1 MLYFRQALPLAFFTP
16 ITYNVIIIKER
27 KINNMDKNTNDLTL
41 CQKIAGYCRI
51 SVDEELDRDNT
62 SIENQKKIIEEFV
75 KAKFPKCKLSIYE
88 DRDRSGYTFE
98 QREGYQ
104 KLRKKLMNGD
114 ISVLIVK
121 DFSRFSRRNS
131 KGLVE
136 LEDLRDAGVRIISIG
151 DAIDYPTYDDW
162 TAIQFRFLINEMP
175 VTDTSKKVRNV
186 ISRRQADG
194 EWICSVPY
202 GYIISNMKKQEIS
215 VVPDEAEVI
224 RKVFELYNDGWG
236 YKKIANYLTDKKIP
250 TPRMKEIQRAEERG
264 DECKLKAKPEWS
276 IVTIQGILS
285 NDFYI
290 GTLRQHKYTRKK
302 IHGVDTKVDES
313 EHFVFENHH
322 EAIVDYKTWAYTQ
335 EQLKKRTTT
344 HYRGVK
350 KYDNVYS
357 GFMFCGDCGSPMF
370 SMSRSD
376 IAPAYTCGT
385 YHKRGLKGCTSHHIR
400 VDFLDKILKEYV
412 KLVRDNSKDMIK
424 ELETAIKKESTE
436 VKENE
441 NTFALLE
448 NQLQDAKDE
457 LKAVKKRKIKEIAKA
472 DEDTVEIIEETY
484 AEIEDDL
491 INRIKG
497 LQNQINLSVD
507 KRNDIIRVNRLAKTA
522 IDIFDNIL
530 IKKNLDKKDL
540 ELLIDK
546 IIVFED
552 RIHVKLKADIDNLLK
567 VGVVTTFYYQ
577 QIEGREELLEV
588 AEESTYTTEGSAV
601 NFNHDSKVISK
612 KMESPD
618 TRNNSTKSGINDLLT
633 TIVPLKTRNQPE
645 RLFTVNVISS
655 GDPLEIF
662 TDKDGEIILKK
673 YSPIGELGAFAQ
685 QYVEAAAQIIGHAI
699 CVSDRDQIIAVAGA
713 PKKDFI
719 GKVLHKEL
727 EEAINDR
734 EAILAR
740 KGEKK
745 YIRILSN
752 SDEEY
757 YGEIVQT
764 ILCEGDA
771 IGAVIILSRTESEAL
786 GEAEQKAAVIAANFL
801 GKQMEG

>member
-1 MLYFRQALPLAFFTP
+1 ME
-16 ITYNVIIIKER
+16 KH
-27 KINNMDKNTNDLTL
+27 TNDLTL
-41 CQKIAGYCRI
+41 TQEIAGYCRI

-104 KLRKKLMNGD
+104 MLRKKLMNGD

-224 RKVFELYNDGWG
+224 CKVFELYNDGWG

-322 EAIVDYKTWAYTQ
+322 KAIIDYKTWVYTQ

-357 GFMFCGDCGSPMF
+357 GFLFCGDCGSPMF

-385 YHKRGLKGCTSHHIR
+385 YHKRGLKGCSSHHIR
-400 VDFLDKILKEYV
+400 VDFLDSILKEYV
-412 KLVRDNSKDMIK
+412 KKVRDNSQDMIK
-424 ELETAIKKESTE
+424 ELETSIKKESTE
-436 VKENE
+436 VKESE
-441 NTFALLE
+441 NTFSLLE
-448 NQLQDAKDE
+448 NQLSDAKDE

-472 DEDTVEIIEETY
+472 DEDTASIIEETY
-484 AEIEDDL
+484 VEIEDEL
-491 INRIKG
+491 IHRIKG

-507 KRNDIIRVNRLAKTA
+507 KRNDIIRINRLAKTA
-522 IDIFDNIL
+522 IDIFNDIL
-530 IKKNLDKKDL
+530 NKKNLDKKDL
-540 ELLIDK
+540 ELIIDK

-577 QIEGREELLEV
+577 QVEGREQLLSV
-588 AEESTYTTEGSAV
+588 AEETNYGTSV
-601 NFNHDSKVISK
+601 NFNHDSKVISNK
-612 KMESPD
+612 KESLD
-618 TRNNSTKSGINDLLT
+618 THNNLTKSGISELLT
-633 TIVPLKTRNQPE
+633 TTVPLKTRNKPE

-662 TDKDGEIILKK
+662 TDREGEIILKK
-673 YSPIGELGAFAQ
+673 YSPIGEMNTFAR
-685 QYVEAAAQIIGHAI
+685 QYAESLCQVSGHVAVI
-699 CVSDRDQIIAVAGA
+699 TDRDQIIAVSGGF
-713 PKKDFI
+713 KTILGKD
-719 GKVLHKEL
+719 LSREL
-727 EEAINDR
+727 EDKLEHR
-734 EAILAR
+734 ETLVASR
-740 KGEKK
+740 NEKGFIPLIQE
-745 YIRILSN
+745 
-752 SDEEY
+752 DMEEFCS
-757 YGEIVQT
+757 EVISP
-764 ILCEGDA
+764 IICEGDV
-771 IGAVIILSRTESEAL
+771 IGAVILITANERVRM
-786 GEAEQKAAVIAANFL
+786 GEVERKLVQSASGFL
-801 GKQMEG
+801 GKQMDQ

>member
-1 MLYFRQALPLAFFTP
+1 
-16 ITYNVIIIKER
+16 
-27 KINNMDKNTNDLTL
+27 
-41 CQKIAGYCRI
+41 
-51 SVDEELDRDNT
+51 
-62 SIENQKKIIEEFV
+62 
-75 KAKFPKCKLSIYE
+75 
-88 DRDRSGYTFE
+88 
-98 QREGYQ
+98 
-104 KLRKKLMNGD
+104 MNSH

-385 YHKRGLKGCTSHHIR
+385 YHKRGLKGCSSHHIR
-400 VDFLDKILKEYV
+400 VDFLDSILKEYV
-412 KLVRDNSKDMIK
+412 KKVRDNSQDMIK
-424 ELETAIKKESTE
+424 ELETSIKKESTE
-436 VKENE
+436 VKESE
-441 NTFALLE
+441 NTFSLLE
-448 NQLQDAKDE
+448 SQLSDAKDE

-472 DEDTVEIIEETY
+472 DEDTASIIEETY
-484 AEIEDDL
+484 AEIEDEL

-497 LQNQINLSVD
+497 LQNQMNLSVD
-507 KRNDIIRVNRLAKTA
+507 KRNDIIRINRLAKTA
-522 IDIFDNIL
+522 IDIFNDIL
-530 IKKNLDKKDL
+530 NKKNLDKKDL
-540 ELLIDK
+540 ELIIDK

-567 VGVVTTFYYQ
+567 IGVVTTFYYQ
-577 QIEGREELLEV
+577 QVEGREQLLSV
-588 AEESTYTTEGSAV
+588 AEETKGNVASAITDIGTDNFAHMEMNELEMIASDKKAGKETIV
-601 NFNHDSKVISK
+601 NFNQDSKVIVK
-612 KMESPD
+612 HKESPD
-618 TRNNSTKSGINDLLT
+618 TRNNLTKLCVDDLLT
-633 TIVPLKTRNQPE
+633 TTVPLKTRNKPE

-655 GDPLEIF
+655 GDPMEIY
-662 TDKDGEIILKK
+662 TDMDGQIVLKK
-673 YSPIGELGAFAQ
+673 YSPMADVSEFA
-685 QYVEAAAQIIGHAI
+685 VEYAESIAQNTGMTIAI
-699 CVSDRDQIIAVAGA
+699 TDRD
-713 PKKDFI
+713 
-719 GKVLHKEL
+719 
-727 EEAINDR
+727 
-734 EAILAR
+734 
-740 KGEKK
+740 
-745 YIRILSN
+745 
-752 SDEEY
+752 
-757 YGEIVQT
+757 
-764 ILCEGDA
+764 C
-771 IGAVIILSRTESEAL
+771 
-786 GEAEQKAAVIAANFL
+786 VIAAAGTQKKNVQGKHITKELNDIMDKRQSVVACASENDYVKAVTDYDCESEVISPIICAGDVLGMVIMFGNDKKQKLGESEKRIVKVAADFL
-801 GKQMEG
+801 GRHMDN

>member
-1 MLYFRQALPLAFFTP
+1 MEKHAIDLALTQ
-16 ITYNVIIIKER
+16 E
-27 KINNMDKNTNDLTL
+27 
-41 CQKIAGYCRI
+41 IAGYCSI

-62 SIENQKKIIEEFV
+62 SIENQKKIIDEFV

-104 KLRKKLMNGD
+104 QLRKKLMNGD

-175 VTDTSKKVRNV
+175 VTDTSKKVRSV

-194 EWICSVPY
+194 AWICSVPY

-215 VVPDEAEVI
+215 VVMDEAEVV
-224 RKVFELYNDGWG
+224 RKVFELYNGGWG

-302 IHGVDTKVDES
+302 IHGADTKVDET

-322 EAIVDYKTWAYTQ
+322 EAIIDYKTWAYTQ

-344 HYRGVK
+344 HYRGIK

-357 GFMFCGDCGSPMF
+357 GFLFCGDCGSPMF

-385 YHKRGLKGCTSHHIR
+385 YHKRGLKGCSSHHIR
-400 VDFLDKILKEYV
+400 VDFLDSILKEYV
-412 KLVRDNSKDMIK
+412 KKVRDNSQDMIK
-424 ELETAIKKESTE
+424 ELETSIKKESTE
-436 VKENE
+436 VKESE
-441 NTFALLE
+441 NTFSLLE
-448 NQLQDAKDE
+448 NQLSDAKDE
-457 LKAVKKRKIKEIAKA
+457 LKAVKKRKIKEIAKV

-484 AEIEDDL
+484 AEIEEEL
-491 INRIKG
+491 IHRIKG
-497 LQNQINLSVD
+497 LQNQMNLSVD
-507 KRNDIIRVNRLAKTA
+507 KRNDIIRINRLVKTA
-522 IDIFDNIL
+522 IDIFNDIL
-530 IKKNLDKKDL
+530 NKKNLDKKDL
-540 ELLIDK
+540 ELIIDK

-552 RIHVKLKADIDNLLK
+552 KIHVKLKADIDNLLK

-577 QIEGREELLEV
+577 QVEGREQLLSV
-588 AEESTYTTEGSAV
+588 AEETNGNRTGAIADIGTDNSAHMEMIASEVKAGKEPIV
-601 NFNHDSKVISK
+601 NFNQDSKVISNK
-612 KMESPD
+612 KESPD
-618 TRNNSTKSGINDLLT
+618 THNNLTKSGINELLT
-633 TIVPLKTRNQPE
+633 TNVPLKTRNKPE

-655 GDPLEIF
+655 GDSLEIY
-662 TDKDGEIILKK
+662 TENAGEIILKK
-673 YSPIGELGAFAQ
+673 YSPIQELKALAQ
-685 QYVEAAAQIIGHAI
+685 PYAESLSLTSG
-699 CVSDRDQIIAVAGA
+699 CVVAVADRDCIVATSQGG
-713 PKKDFI
+713 KKDFE
-719 GKVLHKEL
+719 HKML
-727 EEAINDR
+727 SR
-734 EAILAR
+734 EMEKTILGR
-740 KGEKK
+740 KKIMAQGDSKDYVQVANEDKK
-745 YIRILSN
+745 YSY
-752 SDEEY
+752 EVMCPV
-757 YGEIVQT
+757 IV
-764 ILCEGDA
+764 EGDVA
-771 IGAVIILSRTESEAL
+771 GGVILLSKTTEKENSRVQEKL
-786 GEAEQKAAVIAANFL
+786 AAFAADFL
-801 GKQMEG
+801 GRQME

>member
-1 MLYFRQALPLAFFTP
+1 MEKY
-16 ITYNVIIIKER
+16 
-27 KINNMDKNTNDLTL
+27 TNDLMLT
-41 CQKIAGYCRI
+41 QEIAGYCRI

-75 KAKFPKCKLSIYE
+75 KAKFPQCKLSIYE

-104 KLRKKLMNGD
+104 QLRKKLMNGD
-114 ISVLIVK
+114 INVLIVK

-175 VTDTSKKVRNV
+175 VTDTSKKVRSV

-215 VVPDEAEVI
+215 VVMDEAEVV

-276 IVTIQGILS
+276 IVTIQGILT

-302 IHGVDTKVDES
+302 IHGADTKVDES

-322 EAIVDYKTWAYTQ
+322 AAIIDYKTWAYTQ

-357 GFMFCGDCGSPMF
+357 GFLFCGDCGSPMF

-385 YHKRGLKGCTSHHIR
+385 YHKRGLKGCSSHHIR
-400 VDFLDKILKEYV
+400 VDFLDSILKEYV
-412 KLVRDNSKDMIK
+412 KKVRDNSQDMIK
-424 ELETAIKKESTE
+424 ELETSIKKESTE
-436 VKENE
+436 VKESE
-441 NTFALLE
+441 NTFSLLE
-448 NQLQDAKDE
+448 NQLSDAKDE

-484 AEIEDDL
+484 AEIEDEL

-497 LQNQINLSVD
+497 LQNQMNLSVD
-507 KRNDIIRVNRLAKTA
+507 KRNDIIQINRLAKTA
-522 IDIFDNIL
+522 IDIFNDIL
-530 IKKNLDKKDL
+530 NKKKLDKKDL
-540 ELLIDK
+540 ELIIDK

-577 QIEGREELLEV
+577 QVEGREQLLSV
-588 AEESTYTTEGSAV
+588 AEETNYGTS
-601 NFNHDSKVISK
+601 FNHDSKVISNK
-612 KMESPD
+612 KESPD
-618 TRNNSTKSGINDLLT
+618 THNNSTKSGINDLLT
-633 TIVPLKTRNQPE
+633 TTVPLKTRNKPE

-655 GDPLEIF
+655 GDPLEIY
-662 TDKDGEIILKK
+662 TDREGQIILKK
-673 YSPIGELGAFAQ
+673 YSPVGELGEFAR
-685 QYVEAAAQIIGHAI
+685 QYAESLAQTTGNVI
-699 CVSDRDQIIAVAGA
+699 CITDRDQIIAVSGGSR
-713 PKKDFI
+713 KDMLMKPI
-719 GKVLHKEL
+719 STQL
-727 EEAINDR
+727 ENLIEERENITATREERRFVPITQGEEEFQAQAISP
-734 EAILAR
+734 I
-740 KGEKK
+740 
-745 YIRILSN
+745 I
-752 SDEEY
+752 
-757 YGEIVQT
+757 
-764 ILCEGDA
+764 CEGDA
-771 IGAVIILSRTESEAL
+771 IGSVIITTKEPKKHF
-786 GEAEQKAAVIAANFL
+786 GETEQKLTLSAAGFL
-801 GKQMEG
+801 GKQMEN

>member
-1 MLYFRQALPLAFFTP
+1 
-16 ITYNVIIIKER
+16 
-27 KINNMDKNTNDLTL
+27 MDKNTNDLTL
-41 CQKIAGYCRI
+41 CQEIAGYCRI

-507 KRNDIIRVNRLAKTA
+507 KRNDIIRVKRLAKTA
-522 IDIFDNIL
+522 IDIFDDIL

-577 QIEGREELLEV
+577 QIEGREELLKV

-601 NFNHDSKVISK
+601 NFNHDSKVISNK
-612 KMESPD
+612 KESPD
-618 TRNNSTKSGINDLLT
+618 TRNNLTKSCVGDLLT
-633 TIVPLKTRNQPE
+633 TIVPLKTRNKPE

-655 GDPLEIF
+655 GDSLEIY
-662 TDKDGEIILKK
+662 TDREGEIILKK
-673 YSPIGELGAFAQ
+673 YSLIGNMGVFAQ
-685 QYVEAAAQIIGHAI
+685 QYVDSLAQTTGYQVVIT
-699 CVSDRDQIIAVAGA
+699 
-713 PKKDFI
+713 
-719 GKVLHKEL
+719 
-727 EEAINDR
+727 DR
-734 EAILAR
+734 EQVIATSVGVRKEMMNKAIDGDMEHTIDRRETMVASGGS
-740 KGEKK
+740 K
-745 YIRILSN
+745 
-752 SDEEY
+752 EY
-757 YGEIVQT
+757 RSVCRETEPFAWEVICPIVSA
-764 ILCEGDA
+764 GDA
-771 IGAVIILSRTESEAL
+771 VGAVVILTRNRKEAFGESERKLAHV
-786 GEAEQKAAVIAANFL
+786 AAVFL
-801 GKQMEG
+801 GRQLEQ

>member
-1 MLYFRQALPLAFFTP
+1 
-16 ITYNVIIIKER
+16 
-27 KINNMDKNTNDLTL
+27 MDKNTNDLTL
-41 CQKIAGYCRI
+41 CQEIAGYCRI

-224 RKVFELYNDGWG
+224 CKVFELYNDGWG

-322 EAIVDYKTWAYTQ
+322 EAIIDYKTWAYTQ
-335 EQLKKRTTT
+335 EQLKKRTTS

-385 YHKRGLKGCTSHHIR
+385 YHKRGLKGCSSHHIR
-400 VDFLDKILKEYV
+400 VDFLDSILKEYV
-412 KLVRDNSKDMIK
+412 KKVRDNSQDMIK
-424 ELETAIKKESTE
+424 ELGTSIKKESTE
-436 VKENE
+436 VKESE
-441 NTFALLE
+441 NTFSLLK
-448 NQLQDAKDE
+448 NQLSDAKDE
-457 LKAVKKRKIKEIAKA
+457 LKAVKKRKIKEIVKA

-484 AEIEDDL
+484 AEIEEEL

-497 LQNQINLSVD
+497 LQNQMNLSVD
-507 KRNDIIRVNRLAKTA
+507 KRNDIIRINRLAKTA
-522 IDIFDNIL
+522 IDIFDDIL
-530 IKKNLDKKDL
+530 NKKNLDKKDL
-540 ELLIDK
+540 ELIIDK

-567 VGVVTTFYYQ
+567 IGVVTTFYYQ
-577 QIEGREELLEV
+577 QVEGREQLISV
-588 AEESTYTTEGSAV
+588 AEEMNGNVAGTITDIGTDNSAHMEMIASEVKAGKETIV
-601 NFNHDSKVISK
+601 NFNHDSKVIVN
-612 KMESPD
+612 KMESLD
-618 TRNNSTKSGINDLLT
+618 THNNLTKSGISELLT
-633 TIVPLKTRNQPE
+633 TIVPLKTRNKPE

-673 YSPIGELGAFAQ
+673 YSPIGELAIFAQ
-685 QYVEAAAQIIGHAI
+685 EYVDAAAQILGCPV
-699 CVSDRDQIIAVAGA
+699 CVTDRDQIIAVSGM
-713 PKKDFI
+713 PKKELL
-719 GKVLHKEL
+719 GKSLHKEL

-734 EAILAR
+734 EAIMAK

-745 YIRILSN
+745 YIQITGDGNDLY
-752 SDEEY
+752 E
-757 YGEIVQT
+757 GQIVQT
-764 ILCEGDA
+764 IISEGDA
-771 IGAVIILSRTESEAL
+771 IGAVVVLNKDGRNPLTET
-786 GEAEQKAAVIAANFL
+786 EQKAAIIAANFL

>member
-1 MLYFRQALPLAFFTP
+1 
-16 ITYNVIIIKER
+16 
-27 KINNMDKNTNDLTL
+27 MDKDINDLTL
-41 CQKIAGYCRI
+41 CQEIAGYCRI

-224 RKVFELYNDGWG
+224 CKVFELYNDGWG

-322 EAIVDYKTWAYTQ
+322 EAIIDYKTWAYTQ

-497 LQNQINLSVD
+497 LQNQINISVD

-522 IDIFDNIL
+522 IDIFDTIL

-577 QIEGREELLEV
+577 QIEGREELLKV
-588 AEESTYTTEGSAV
+588 AEESAYTTEGSQGSQGEPV

-612 KMESPD
+612 KTESPD
-618 TRNNSTKSGINDLLT
+618 THNNSTRSGINDILST
-633 TIVPLKTRNQPE
+633 TVRLKTRNQPE

-662 TDKDGEIILKK
+662 TDREGEIILKK
-673 YSPIGELGAFAQ
+673 YSPIGELSQFAG
-685 QYVEAAAQIIGHAI
+685 QYAESLAQTTGQLVCITDRDHVVAAAGT
-699 CVSDRDQIIAVAGA
+699 G
-713 PKKDFI
+713 KKDFD
-719 GKVLHKEL
+719 GKPISKQL
-727 EEAINDR
+727 EEVIEDRKNIVAQKGDDRFVKVTLDDDGEHFSQAI
-734 EAILAR
+734 
-740 KGEKK
+740 
-745 YIRILSN
+745 S
-752 SDEEY
+752 
-757 YGEIVQT
+757 T
-764 ILCEGDA
+764 IICEGDA
-771 IGAVIILSRTESEAL
+771 IGSVVLYSKDEKNRIGDAESKLAVT
-786 GEAEQKAAVIAANFL
+786 AAGFL
-801 GKQMEG
+801 GKQMEQ

>member
-1 MLYFRQALPLAFFTP
+1 MEKY
-16 ITYNVIIIKER
+16 
-27 KINNMDKNTNDLTL
+27 TNDLMLT
-41 CQKIAGYCRI
+41 QEIAGYCRI

-75 KAKFPKCKLSIYE
+75 KAKFPQCKLSIYE

-104 KLRKKLMNGD
+104 QLRKKLMNGD
-114 ISVLIVK
+114 INVLIVK

-224 RKVFELYNDGWG
+224 RKIFELYNDGWG

-322 EAIVDYKTWAYTQ
+322 EAIIDYKTWAYTQ

-357 GFMFCGDCGSPMF
+357 GFLFCGDCGSPMF

-385 YHKRGLKGCTSHHIR
+385 YHKRGLKGCSSHHIR
-400 VDFLDKILKEYV
+400 VDFLDSILKEYV
-412 KLVRDNSKDMIK
+412 KKVRDNAQDMIK
-424 ELETAIKKESTE
+424 ELETSIKKESTE
-436 VKENE
+436 VKESE
-441 NTFALLE
+441 NTFSLLE
-448 NQLQDAKDE
+448 NQLSDAKDE

-484 AEIEDDL
+484 AEIEDEL

-497 LQNQINLSVD
+497 LQNQMNLSVD
-507 KRNDIIRVNRLAKTA
+507 KRNDIIRINRLAKTA
-522 IDIFDNIL
+522 IDIFNDIL
-530 IKKNLDKKDL
+530 NKKKLDKKDL
-540 ELLIDK
+540 ELIIDK

-577 QIEGREELLEV
+577 QVEGREQLLSV
-588 AEESTYTTEGSAV
+588 AEESNYGTSV
-601 NFNHDSKVISK
+601 NFNQDSKVIVK
-612 KMESPD
+612 HMESTD
-618 TRNNSTKSGINDLLT
+618 TQNNSTKSGINDALST
-633 TIVPLKTRNQPE
+633 TVRLKTHNQPE
-645 RLFTVNVISS
+645 RLFTVNVINS
-655 GDPLEIF
+655 GDPLEIY
-662 TDKDGEIILKK
+662 TDREGQIILKK
-673 YSPIGELGAFAQ
+673 YSPVGELGEFAR
-685 QYVEAAAQIIGHAI
+685 QYAESLAQTTGNVI
-699 CVSDRDQIIAVAGA
+699 CITDRDQIIAVSGGSR
-713 PKKDFI
+713 KDMLMKPI
-719 GKVLHKEL
+719 STQL
-727 EEAINDR
+727 ENLIEERENITATREERRFVPITQGEEEFQAQAISP
-734 EAILAR
+734 I
-740 KGEKK
+740 
-745 YIRILSN
+745 I
-752 SDEEY
+752 
-757 YGEIVQT
+757 
-764 ILCEGDA
+764 CEGDA
-771 IGAVIILSRTESEAL
+771 IGSVIITTKEPKKHF
-786 GEAEQKAAVIAANFL
+786 GETEQKLTLSAAGFL
-801 GKQMEG
+801 GKQMEN

>member
-1 MLYFRQALPLAFFTP
+1 
-16 ITYNVIIIKER
+16 
-27 KINNMDKNTNDLTL
+27 MDKNTNDLTL
-41 CQKIAGYCRI
+41 CQEIAGYCRI

-104 KLRKKLMNGD
+104 KLRKKLMNSH

-385 YHKRGLKGCTSHHIR
+385 YHKRGLKGCSSHHIR
-400 VDFLDKILKEYV
+400 VDFLDSILKEYV
-412 KLVRDNSKDMIK
+412 KKVRDNSQDMIK
-424 ELETAIKKESTE
+424 ELETSIKKESTE
-436 VKENE
+436 VKESE
-441 NTFALLE
+441 NTFSLLE
-448 NQLQDAKDE
+448 SQLSDAKDE

-472 DEDTVEIIEETY
+472 DEDTASIIEETY
-484 AEIEDDL
+484 AEIEDEL

-497 LQNQINLSVD
+497 LQNQMNLSVD
-507 KRNDIIRVNRLAKTA
+507 KRNDIIRINRLAKTA
-522 IDIFDNIL
+522 IDIFNDIL
-530 IKKNLDKKDL
+530 NKKNLDKKDL
-540 ELLIDK
+540 ELIIDK

-567 VGVVTTFYYQ
+567 IGVVTTFYYQ
-577 QIEGREELLEV
+577 QVEGREQLLSV
-588 AEESTYTTEGSAV
+588 AEETKGNVASAITDIGTDNFAHMEMNELEMIASDKKAGKETIV
-601 NFNHDSKVISK
+601 NFNQVSKVIVK
-612 KMESPD
+612 HKESPD
-618 TRNNSTKSGINDLLT
+618 TRNNLTKLCVDDLLT
-633 TIVPLKTRNQPE
+633 TTVPLKTRNKPE

-655 GDPLEIF
+655 GDPMEIY
-662 TDKDGEIILKK
+662 TDMDGQIVLKK
-673 YSPIGELGAFAQ
+673 YSPMADVSEFA
-685 QYVEAAAQIIGHAI
+685 VEYAESIAQNTGMTIAI
-699 CVSDRDQIIAVAGA
+699 TDRD
-713 PKKDFI
+713 
-719 GKVLHKEL
+719 
-727 EEAINDR
+727 
-734 EAILAR
+734 
-740 KGEKK
+740 
-745 YIRILSN
+745 
-752 SDEEY
+752 
-757 YGEIVQT
+757 
-764 ILCEGDA
+764 C
-771 IGAVIILSRTESEAL
+771 
-786 GEAEQKAAVIAANFL
+786 VIAAAGTQKKNVQGKHITKELNDIMDKRQSVVACASENDYVKAVTDYDCESEVISPIICAGDVLGMVIMFGNDKKQKLGESEKRIVKVAADFL
-801 GKQMEG
+801 GRHMDN

>member
-1 MLYFRQALPLAFFTP
+1 
-16 ITYNVIIIKER
+16 
-27 KINNMDKNTNDLTL
+27 MDKNTNDLTL
-41 CQKIAGYCRI
+41 CQEIAGYCRI

-104 KLRKKLMNGD
+104 KLRKKLMNSH

-335 EQLKKRTTT
+335 EQLKKITTT

-385 YHKRGLKGCTSHHIR
+385 YHKRGLKGCSSHHIR
-400 VDFLDKILKEYV
+400 VDFLDSILKEYV
-412 KLVRDNSKDMIK
+412 KKVRDNSQDMIK
-424 ELETAIKKESTE
+424 ELETSIKKESTE
-436 VKENE
+436 VKESE
-441 NTFALLE
+441 NTFSLLE
-448 NQLQDAKDE
+448 SQLSDAKDE

-472 DEDTVEIIEETY
+472 DEDTASIIEETY
-484 AEIEDDL
+484 AEIEDEL

-497 LQNQINLSVD
+497 LQNQMNLSVD
-507 KRNDIIRVNRLAKTA
+507 KRNDIIRINRLAKTA
-522 IDIFDNIL
+522 IDIFNDIL
-530 IKKNLDKKDL
+530 NKKNLDKKDL
-540 ELLIDK
+540 ELIIDK

-567 VGVVTTFYYQ
+567 IGVVTTFYYQ
-577 QIEGREELLEV
+577 QVEGREQLLSV
-588 AEESTYTTEGSAV
+588 AEETKGNVASAITDIGTDNFAHMEMNELEMIASDKKAGKETIV
-601 NFNHDSKVISK
+601 NFNQDSKVIVK
-612 KMESPD
+612 HKESPD
-618 TRNNSTKSGINDLLT
+618 TRNNLTKLCVDDLLT
-633 TIVPLKTRNQPE
+633 TTVPLKTRNKPE

-655 GDPLEIF
+655 GDPMEIY
-662 TDKDGEIILKK
+662 TDMDGQIVLKK
-673 YSPIGELGAFAQ
+673 YSPMADVSEFA
-685 QYVEAAAQIIGHAI
+685 VEYAESIAQNTGMTIAI
-699 CVSDRDQIIAVAGA
+699 TDRD
-713 PKKDFI
+713 
-719 GKVLHKEL
+719 
-727 EEAINDR
+727 
-734 EAILAR
+734 
-740 KGEKK
+740 
-745 YIRILSN
+745 
-752 SDEEY
+752 
-757 YGEIVQT
+757 
-764 ILCEGDA
+764 C
-771 IGAVIILSRTESEAL
+771 
-786 GEAEQKAAVIAANFL
+786 VIAAAGTQKKNVQGKHITKELNDIMDKRQSVVACASENDYVKAVTDYDCESEVISPIICAGDVLGMVIMFGNDKKQKLGESEKRIVKVAADFL
-801 GKQMEG
+801 GRHMDN

>member
-1 MLYFRQALPLAFFTP
+1 ME
-16 ITYNVIIIKER
+16 KH
-27 KINNMDKNTNDLTL
+27 TNDLTL
-41 CQKIAGYCRI
+41 TQEIAGYCRI

-62 SIENQKKIIEEFV
+62 SIENQKKIIDEFV

-175 VTDTSKKVRNV
+175 VTDTSKKVRSV

-224 RKVFELYNDGWG
+224 REVFELYNDGWG

-322 EAIVDYKTWAYTQ
+322 EAIIDYKTWAYTQ

-357 GFMFCGDCGSPMF
+357 GFLFCGDCGSPMF

-385 YHKRGLKGCTSHHIR
+385 YHKRGLKGCSSHHIR
-400 VDFLDKILKEYV
+400 VDFLDSILKEYV
-412 KLVRDNSKDMIK
+412 KKVRDNSQDMIK
-424 ELETAIKKESTE
+424 ELETSIKKESTE
-436 VKENE
+436 VKESE
-441 NTFALLE
+441 NTFSLLE
-448 NQLQDAKDE
+448 SQLSDAKDE

-472 DEDTVEIIEETY
+472 DEDTATIIEETY
-484 AEIEDDL
+484 AEIEEEL

-497 LQNQINLSVD
+497 FQNQMNLSVD
-507 KRNDIIRVNRLAKTA
+507 KRNDIIRINRLAKTA
-522 IDIFDNIL
+522 IDIFNDIL
-530 IKKNLDKKDL
+530 NKKNLDKKDL
-540 ELLIDK
+540 EMIIDK

-577 QIEGREELLEV
+577 QVEGREQLISV
-588 AEESTYTTEGSAV
+588 AEEMNGNVAGTITDIGTDNSAHMEMIASEVKAGKETIV
-601 NFNHDSKVISK
+601 NFNHDSKVIVN
-612 KMESPD
+612 KMESLD
-618 TRNNSTKSGINDLLT
+618 THNNLTKSGISELLT
-633 TIVPLKTRNQPE
+633 TIVPLKTRNKPE

-673 YSPIGELGAFAQ
+673 YSPIGELAIFAQ
-685 QYVEAAAQIIGHAI
+685 EYVDAAAQILGCPV
-699 CVSDRDQIIAVAGA
+699 CVTDRDQIIAVSGM
-713 PKKDFI
+713 PKKELL
-719 GKVLHKEL
+719 GKSLHKEL

-734 EAILAR
+734 EAIMAK

-745 YIRILSN
+745 YIQITGDGNDLY
-752 SDEEY
+752 E
-757 YGEIVQT
+757 GQIVQT
-764 ILCEGDA
+764 IISEGDA
-771 IGAVIILSRTESEAL
+771 IGAVVVLNKDGRNPLTET
-786 GEAEQKAAVIAANFL
+786 EQKAAIIAANFL

>member
-1 MLYFRQALPLAFFTP
+1 ME
-16 ITYNVIIIKER
+16 KH
-27 KINNMDKNTNDLTL
+27 TNDLTL
-41 CQKIAGYCRI
+41 TQEIAGYCRI

-62 SIENQKKIIEEFV
+62 SIENQKKIIDEFV

-175 VTDTSKKVRNV
+175 VTDTSKKVRSV

-224 RKVFELYNDGWG
+224 REVFELYNDGWG

-322 EAIVDYKTWAYTQ
+322 EAIIDYKTWAYTQ
-335 EQLKKRTTT
+335 EQLKKRTTS

-385 YHKRGLKGCTSHHIR
+385 YHKRGLKGCSSHHIR
-400 VDFLDKILKEYV
+400 VDFLDSILKEYV
-412 KLVRDNSKDMIK
+412 KKVRDNSQDMIK
-424 ELETAIKKESTE
+424 ELETSIKKESTE
-436 VKENE
+436 VKESE
-441 NTFALLE
+441 NTFSLLE
-448 NQLQDAKDE
+448 NQLSDAKDE

-484 AEIEDDL
+484 AEIEEEL
-491 INRIKG
+491 IHRIKG
-497 LQNQINLSVD
+497 LQNQMNLSVD
-507 KRNDIIRVNRLAKTA
+507 KRNDIIRINRLAKTA
-522 IDIFDNIL
+522 IDIFNDIL
-530 IKKNLDKKDL
+530 NKKNLDKKDL
-540 ELLIDK
+540 ELIIDK

-577 QIEGREELLEV
+577 QVEGREQLLSV
-588 AEESTYTTEGSAV
+588 AEETNYGTSV
-601 NFNHDSKVISK
+601 NFNHDSKVIVN
-612 KMESPD
+612 KMESLD
-618 TRNNSTKSGINDLLT
+618 THNNLTKSGISELLT
-633 TIVPLKTRNQPE
+633 TIVPLKTRNKPE

-673 YSPIGELGAFAQ
+673 YSPIGELAIFAQ
-685 QYVEAAAQIIGHAI
+685 EYVDAAAQILGCPV
-699 CVSDRDQIIAVAGA
+699 CVTDRDQIIAVSGM
-713 PKKDFI
+713 PKKELL
-719 GKVLHKEL
+719 GKSLHKEL

-734 EAILAR
+734 EAIMAK

-745 YIRILSN
+745 YIQITGDGNDLY
-752 SDEEY
+752 E
-757 YGEIVQT
+757 GQIVQT
-764 ILCEGDA
+764 IISEGDA
-771 IGAVIILSRTESEAL
+771 IGAVVVLNKDGRNPLTET
-786 GEAEQKAAVIAANFL
+786 EQKAAIIAANFL

>member
-1 MLYFRQALPLAFFTP
+1 ME
-16 ITYNVIIIKER
+16 KH
-27 KINNMDKNTNDLTL
+27 TNDLTIN
-41 CQKIAGYCRI
+41 QEIAGYCRI

-224 RKVFELYNDGWG
+224 RKIFELYNDGWG

-322 EAIVDYKTWAYTQ
+322 EAIIDYKTWAYTQ

-357 GFMFCGDCGSPMF
+357 GFLFCGDCGSPMF

-385 YHKRGLKGCTSHHIR
+385 YHKRGLKGCSSHHIR
-400 VDFLDKILKEYV
+400 VDFLDSILKEYV
-412 KLVRDNSKDMIK
+412 KKVRDNAQDMIK
-424 ELETAIKKESTE
+424 ELETSIKKESTE
-436 VKENE
+436 VKESE
-441 NTFALLE
+441 NTFSLLE
-448 NQLQDAKDE
+448 NQLSDAKDE
-457 LKAVKKRKIKEIAKA
+457 LKAVEKRKIKEIAKA

-484 AEIEDDL
+484 AEIEDEL

-497 LQNQINLSVD
+497 LQNQMNLSVD
-507 KRNDIIRVNRLAKTA
+507 KRNDIIRINRLAKTA
-522 IDIFDNIL
+522 IDIFNDIL
-530 IKKNLDKKDL
+530 NKKKLDKKDL
-540 ELLIDK
+540 ELIIDK

-577 QIEGREELLEV
+577 QVEGREQLLSV
-588 AEESTYTTEGSAV
+588 AEESNYGTSV
-601 NFNHDSKVISK
+601 NFNQDSKVIVK
-612 KMESPD
+612 HKESPD
-618 TRNNSTKSGINDLLT
+618 THNNSTKSGINDLLT
-633 TIVPLKTRNQPE
+633 TTVPLKTRNKPE

>member
-1 MLYFRQALPLAFFTP
+1 MEKY
-16 ITYNVIIIKER
+16 
-27 KINNMDKNTNDLTL
+27 TNDLMLT
-41 CQKIAGYCRI
+41 QEIAGYCRI

-75 KAKFPKCKLSIYE
+75 KAKFPQCKLSIYE

-104 KLRKKLMNGD
+104 QLRKKLMNGD
-114 ISVLIVK
+114 INVLIVK

-175 VTDTSKKVRNV
+175 VTDTSKKVRSV

-215 VVPDEAEVI
+215 VVMDEAEVV

-276 IVTIQGILS
+276 IVTIQGILT

-302 IHGVDTKVDES
+302 IHGADTKVDES

-322 EAIVDYKTWAYTQ
+322 AAIIDYKTWAYTQ

-357 GFMFCGDCGSPMF
+357 GFLFCGDCGSPMF

-385 YHKRGLKGCTSHHIR
+385 YHKRGLKGCSSHHIR
-400 VDFLDKILKEYV
+400 VDFLDSILKEYV
-412 KLVRDNSKDMIK
+412 KKVRDNSQDMIK
-424 ELETAIKKESTE
+424 ELETSIKKESTE
-436 VKENE
+436 VKESE
-441 NTFALLE
+441 NTFSLLE
-448 NQLQDAKDE
+448 NQLSDAKDE

-484 AEIEDDL
+484 AEIEDEL

-497 LQNQINLSVD
+497 LQNQMNLSVD
-507 KRNDIIRVNRLAKTA
+507 KRNDIIRINRLAKTA
-522 IDIFDNIL
+522 IDIFNDIL
-530 IKKNLDKKDL
+530 NKKKLDKKDL
-540 ELLIDK
+540 ELIIDK

-577 QIEGREELLEV
+577 QVEGREQLLSV
-588 AEESTYTTEGSAV
+588 AEESNYGTSV
-601 NFNHDSKVISK
+601 NFNQDSKVIVK
-612 KMESPD
+612 HMESTD
-618 TRNNSTKSGINDLLT
+618 TQNNSTKSGINDALST
-633 TIVPLKTRNQPE
+633 TVRLKTHNQPE
-645 RLFTVNVISS
+645 RLFTVNVINS
-655 GDPLEIF
+655 GDPLEIY
-662 TDKDGEIILKK
+662 TDREGQIILKK
-673 YSPIGELGAFAQ
+673 YSPVGELGEFAR
-685 QYVEAAAQIIGHAI
+685 QYAESLAQTTGNVI
-699 CVSDRDQIIAVAGA
+699 CITDRDQIIAVSGGSR
-713 PKKDFI
+713 KDMFMKPI
-719 GKVLHKEL
+719 STQL
-727 EEAINDR
+727 ENLIEERENITATREERRFVPITQGEEEFQAQAISP
-734 EAILAR
+734 I
-740 KGEKK
+740 
-745 YIRILSN
+745 I
-752 SDEEY
+752 
-757 YGEIVQT
+757 
-764 ILCEGDA
+764 CEGDA
-771 IGAVIILSRTESEAL
+771 IGSVIITTKEPKKHF
-786 GEAEQKAAVIAANFL
+786 GETEQKLTLSAAGFL
-801 GKQMEG
+801 GKQMEN

>member
-1 MLYFRQALPLAFFTP
+1 ME
-16 ITYNVIIIKER
+16 KH
-27 KINNMDKNTNDLTL
+27 TNDLTL
-41 CQKIAGYCRI
+41 TQEIAGYCRI

-104 KLRKKLMNGD
+104 MLRKKLMNGD

-224 RKVFELYNDGWG
+224 CKVFELYNDGWG

-322 EAIVDYKTWAYTQ
+322 KAIIDYKTWVYTQ

-357 GFMFCGDCGSPMF
+357 GFLFCGDCGSPMF

-385 YHKRGLKGCTSHHIR
+385 YHKRGLKGCSSHHIR
-400 VDFLDKILKEYV
+400 VDFLDSILKEYV
-412 KLVRDNSKDMIK
+412 KKVRDNSQDMIK
-424 ELETAIKKESTE
+424 ELETSIKKESTE
-436 VKENE
+436 VKESE
-441 NTFALLE
+441 NTFSLLE
-448 NQLQDAKDE
+448 NQLSDAKDE

-472 DEDTVEIIEETY
+472 DEDTASIIEETY
-484 AEIEDDL
+484 VEIEDEL
-491 INRIKG
+491 IHRIKG

-507 KRNDIIRVNRLAKTA
+507 KRNDIIRINRLAKTA
-522 IDIFDNIL
+522 IDIFNDIL
-530 IKKNLDKKDL
+530 NKKNLDKKDL
-540 ELLIDK
+540 ELIIDK

-577 QIEGREELLEV
+577 QVEGREQLLSV
-588 AEESTYTTEGSAV
+588 AEETNYGTSV
-601 NFNHDSKVISK
+601 NFNHDSKVISNK
-612 KMESPD
+612 KESLD
-618 TRNNSTKSGINDLLT
+618 THNNLTKSGISELLT
-633 TIVPLKTRNQPE
+633 TTVPLKTRNKPE

-662 TDKDGEIILKK
+662 TDREGEIILKK
-673 YSPIGELGAFAQ
+673 YSPIGEMNTFAR
-685 QYVEAAAQIIGHAI
+685 QYAESLCQVSGHVAVI
-699 CVSDRDQIIAVAGA
+699 TDRDQIIAVSGGF
-713 PKKDFI
+713 KTI
-719 GKVLHKEL
+719 LGKEL
-727 EEAINDR
+727 SRELEDKLEHRETLVASRNEKGFIPLIQEDMEEFCSEVISP
-734 EAILAR
+734 I
-740 KGEKK
+740 
-745 YIRILSN
+745 I
-752 SDEEY
+752 
-757 YGEIVQT
+757 
-764 ILCEGDA
+764 CEGDV
-771 IGAVIILSRTESEAL
+771 IGAVILITANERVRM
-786 GEAEQKAAVIAANFL
+786 GEVERKLVQSASGFL
-801 GKQMEG
+801 GKQMDQ

>member
-41 CQKIAGYCRI
+41 CQNIAGYCRI

-771 IGAVIILSRTESEAL
+771 IGAVIILSRTESEVL

>member
-1 MLYFRQALPLAFFTP
+1 
-16 ITYNVIIIKER
+16 
-27 KINNMDKNTNDLTL
+27 MDKNTNDLTL
-41 CQKIAGYCRI
+41 CQEIAGYCRI

-104 KLRKKLMNGD
+104 KLRKKLMNSH

-236 YKKIANYLTDKKIP
+236 YKKIANYFTDKKIP

-385 YHKRGLKGCTSHHIR
+385 YHKRGLKGCSSHHIR
-400 VDFLDKILKEYV
+400 VDFLDSILKEYV
-412 KLVRDNSKDMIK
+412 KKVRDNSQDMIK
-424 ELETAIKKESTE
+424 ELETSIKKESTE
-436 VKENE
+436 VKESE
-441 NTFALLE
+441 NTFSLLE
-448 NQLQDAKDE
+448 SQLSDAKDE

-472 DEDTVEIIEETY
+472 DEDTASIIEETY
-484 AEIEDDL
+484 AEIEDEL

-497 LQNQINLSVD
+497 LQNQMNLSVD
-507 KRNDIIRVNRLAKTA
+507 KRNDIIRINRLAKTA
-522 IDIFDNIL
+522 IDIFNDIL
-530 IKKNLDKKDL
+530 NKKNLDKKDL
-540 ELLIDK
+540 ELIIDK

-567 VGVVTTFYYQ
+567 IGVVTTFYYQ
-577 QIEGREELLEV
+577 QVEGREQLLSV
-588 AEESTYTTEGSAV
+588 AEETKGNVASAITDIGTDNFAHMEMNELEMIASDKKAGKETIV
-601 NFNHDSKVISK
+601 NFNQDSKVIVK
-612 KMESPD
+612 HKESPD
-618 TRNNSTKSGINDLLT
+618 TRNNLTKLCVDDLLT
-633 TIVPLKTRNQPE
+633 TTVPLKTRNKPE

-655 GDPLEIF
+655 GDPMEIY
-662 TDKDGEIILKK
+662 TDMDGQIVLKK
-673 YSPIGELGAFAQ
+673 YSPMADVSEFA
-685 QYVEAAAQIIGHAI
+685 VEYAESIAQNTGMTIAI
-699 CVSDRDQIIAVAGA
+699 TDRD
-713 PKKDFI
+713 
-719 GKVLHKEL
+719 
-727 EEAINDR
+727 
-734 EAILAR
+734 
-740 KGEKK
+740 
-745 YIRILSN
+745 
-752 SDEEY
+752 
-757 YGEIVQT
+757 
-764 ILCEGDA
+764 C
-771 IGAVIILSRTESEAL
+771 
-786 GEAEQKAAVIAANFL
+786 VIAAAGTQKKNVQGKHITKELNDIMDKRQSVVASASENDYVKAVTDYDCESEVISPIICAGDVLGMVIMFGNDKKQKLGESEKRIVKVAADFL
-801 GKQMEG
+801 GRHMDN

>member
-1 MLYFRQALPLAFFTP
+1 MEKHAIDLALTQ
-16 ITYNVIIIKER
+16 E
-27 KINNMDKNTNDLTL
+27 
-41 CQKIAGYCRI
+41 IAGYCRI

-62 SIENQKKIIEEFV
+62 SIENQKKIIDEFV

-104 KLRKKLMNGD
+104 QLRKKLMNGD

-175 VTDTSKKVRNV
+175 VTDTSKKVRSV

-194 EWICSVPY
+194 AWICSVPY

-215 VVPDEAEVI
+215 VVMDEAEVV
-224 RKVFELYNDGWG
+224 RKVFELYNGGWG

-302 IHGVDTKVDES
+302 IHGADTKVDET

-322 EAIVDYKTWAYTQ
+322 EAIIDYKTWAYTQ

-344 HYRGVK
+344 HYRGIK

-357 GFMFCGDCGSPMF
+357 GFLFCGDCGSPMF

-385 YHKRGLKGCTSHHIR
+385 YHKRGLKGCSSHHIR
-400 VDFLDKILKEYV
+400 VDFLDSILKEYV
-412 KLVRDNSKDMIK
+412 KKVRDNSQDMIK
-424 ELETAIKKESTE
+424 ELETSIKKESTE
-436 VKENE
+436 VKESE
-441 NTFALLE
+441 NTFSLLE
-448 NQLQDAKDE
+448 NQLSDAKDE
-457 LKAVKKRKIKEIAKA
+457 LKAVKKRKIKEIAKV

-484 AEIEDDL
+484 AEIEEEL
-491 INRIKG
+491 IHRIKG
-497 LQNQINLSVD
+497 LQNQMNLSVD
-507 KRNDIIRVNRLAKTA
+507 KRNDIIRINRLVKTA
-522 IDIFDNIL
+522 IDIFNDIL
-530 IKKNLDKKDL
+530 NKKNLDKKDL
-540 ELLIDK
+540 ELIIDK

-552 RIHVKLKADIDNLLK
+552 KIHVKLKADIDNLLK

-577 QIEGREELLEV
+577 QVEGREQLLSV
-588 AEESTYTTEGSAV
+588 AEETNGNRTGAIADIGTDNSAHMEMIASEVKAGKEPIV
-601 NFNHDSKVISK
+601 NFNQDSKVISNK
-612 KMESPD
+612 KESPD
-618 TRNNSTKSGINDLLT
+618 THNNLTKSGINELLT
-633 TIVPLKTRNQPE
+633 TNVPLKTRNKPE

-655 GDPLEIF
+655 GDSLEIY
-662 TDKDGEIILKK
+662 TENAGEIILKK
-673 YSPIGELGAFAQ
+673 YSPIQELKALAQ
-685 QYVEAAAQIIGHAI
+685 PYAESLSLTSG
-699 CVSDRDQIIAVAGA
+699 CVVAVADRDCIVATSQGG
-713 PKKDFI
+713 KKDFE
-719 GKVLHKEL
+719 HKML
-727 EEAINDR
+727 SR
-734 EAILAR
+734 EMEKTILGR
-740 KGEKK
+740 KKIMAQGDSKDYVQVANEDKK
-745 YIRILSN
+745 YSY
-752 SDEEY
+752 EVMCPV
-757 YGEIVQT
+757 IV
-764 ILCEGDA
+764 EGDVA
-771 IGAVIILSRTESEAL
+771 GGVILLSKTTEKENSRVQEKL
-786 GEAEQKAAVIAANFL
+786 AAFAADFL
-801 GKQMEG
+801 GRQME

>member
-1 MLYFRQALPLAFFTP
+1 
-16 ITYNVIIIKER
+16 
-27 KINNMDKNTNDLTL
+27 MDKNTNDLTL
-41 CQKIAGYCRI
+41 CQEIAGYCRI

-104 KLRKKLMNGD
+104 KLRKKLMNSH

-250 TPRMKEIQRAEERG
+250 TPRMKEIQRADERG

-385 YHKRGLKGCTSHHIR
+385 YHKRGLKGCSSHHIR
-400 VDFLDKILKEYV
+400 VDFLDSILKEYV
-412 KLVRDNSKDMIK
+412 KKVRDNSQDMIK
-424 ELETAIKKESTE
+424 ELETSIKKESTE
-436 VKENE
+436 VKESE
-441 NTFALLE
+441 NTFSLLE
-448 NQLQDAKDE
+448 SQLSDAKDE

-472 DEDTVEIIEETY
+472 DEDTASIIEETY
-484 AEIEDDL
+484 AEIEDEL

-497 LQNQINLSVD
+497 LQNQMNLSVD
-507 KRNDIIRVNRLAKTA
+507 KRNDIIRINRLAKTA
-522 IDIFDNIL
+522 IDIFNDIL
-530 IKKNLDKKDL
+530 NKKNLDKKDL
-540 ELLIDK
+540 ELIIDK

-567 VGVVTTFYYQ
+567 IGVVTTFYYQ
-577 QIEGREELLEV
+577 QVEGREQLLSV
-588 AEESTYTTEGSAV
+588 AEETKGNVASAITDIGTDNFAHMEMNELEMIASDKKAGKETIV
-601 NFNHDSKVISK
+601 NFNQDSKVIVK
-612 KMESPD
+612 HKESPD
-618 TRNNSTKSGINDLLT
+618 TRNNLTKLCVDDLLT
-633 TIVPLKTRNQPE
+633 TTVPLKTRNKPE

-655 GDPLEIF
+655 GDPMEIY
-662 TDKDGEIILKK
+662 TDMDGQIVLKK
-673 YSPIGELGAFAQ
+673 YSPMADVSEFA
-685 QYVEAAAQIIGHAI
+685 VEYAESIAQNTGMTIAI
-699 CVSDRDQIIAVAGA
+699 TDRD
-713 PKKDFI
+713 
-719 GKVLHKEL
+719 
-727 EEAINDR
+727 
-734 EAILAR
+734 
-740 KGEKK
+740 
-745 YIRILSN
+745 
-752 SDEEY
+752 
-757 YGEIVQT
+757 
-764 ILCEGDA
+764 C
-771 IGAVIILSRTESEAL
+771 
-786 GEAEQKAAVIAANFL
+786 VIAAAGTQKKNVQGKHITKELNDIMDKRQSVVACASENDYVKAVTDYDCESEVISPIICAGDVLGMVIMFGNDKKQKLGESEKRIVKVAADFL
-801 GKQMEG
+801 GRHMDN

>member
-1 MLYFRQALPLAFFTP
+1 
-16 ITYNVIIIKER
+16 
-27 KINNMDKNTNDLTL
+27 MDKNTNDLTL
-41 CQKIAGYCRI
+41 CQEIAGYCRI

-104 KLRKKLMNGD
+104 KLRKKLMNSH

-385 YHKRGLKGCTSHHIR
+385 YHKRGLKGCSSHHIR
-400 VDFLDKILKEYV
+400 VDFLDSILKEYV
-412 KLVRDNSKDMIK
+412 KKVRDNSQDMIK
-424 ELETAIKKESTE
+424 ELETSIKKESTE
-436 VKENE
+436 VKESE
-441 NTFALLE
+441 NTFSLLE
-448 NQLQDAKDE
+448 SQLSDAKDE

-472 DEDTVEIIEETY
+472 DEDTASIIEETY
-484 AEIEDDL
+484 AEIEDEL

-497 LQNQINLSVD
+497 LQNQMNLSVD
-507 KRNDIIRVNRLAKTA
+507 KRNDIIRINRLAKTA
-522 IDIFDNIL
+522 IDIFNDIL
-530 IKKNLDKKDL
+530 NKKNLDKKDL
-540 ELLIDK
+540 ELIIDK

-567 VGVVTTFYYQ
+567 IGVVTTFYYQ
-577 QIEGREELLEV
+577 QVEGREQLLSV
-588 AEESTYTTEGSAV
+588 AEETKGNVASAITDIGTDNFAHMEMNELEMIASDKKAGKETIV
-601 NFNHDSKVISK
+601 NFNQDSKVIVK
-612 KMESPD
+612 HKGSPD
-618 TRNNSTKSGINDLLT
+618 TRNNLTKLCVDDLLT
-633 TIVPLKTRNQPE
+633 TTVPLKTRNKPE

-655 GDPLEIF
+655 GDPMEIY
-662 TDKDGEIILKK
+662 TDMDGQIVLKK
-673 YSPIGELGAFAQ
+673 YSPMADVSEFA
-685 QYVEAAAQIIGHAI
+685 VEYAESIAQNTGMTIAI
-699 CVSDRDQIIAVAGA
+699 TDRD
-713 PKKDFI
+713 
-719 GKVLHKEL
+719 
-727 EEAINDR
+727 
-734 EAILAR
+734 
-740 KGEKK
+740 
-745 YIRILSN
+745 
-752 SDEEY
+752 
-757 YGEIVQT
+757 
-764 ILCEGDA
+764 C
-771 IGAVIILSRTESEAL
+771 
-786 GEAEQKAAVIAANFL
+786 VIAAAGTQKKNVQGKHITKELNDIMDKRQSVVACASENDYVKAVTDYDCESEVISPIICAGDVLGMVIMFGNDKKQKLGESEKRIVKVAADFL
-801 GKQMEG
+801 GRHMDN

>member
-1 MLYFRQALPLAFFTP
+1 MEKHT
-16 ITYNVIIIKER
+16 T
-27 KINNMDKNTNDLTL
+27 DLVL
-41 CQKIAGYCRI
+41 NQEIAGYCRI
-51 SVDEELDRDNT
+51 SVDEELDKDNT
-62 SIENQKKIIEEFV
+62 SIENQKKIIEEFM
-75 KAKFPKCKLSIYE
+75 KAKFPKCKLTIYE

-98 QREGYQ
+98 QREQYQ
-104 KLRKKLMNGD
+104 LLRKRLMNGE
-114 ISVLIVK
+114 ISILIVK

-175 VTDTSKKVRNV
+175 VTDTSKKVRSV

-202 GYIISNMKKQEIS
+202 GYIISNIKKQEIS
-215 VVPDEAEVI
+215 VVEDEAEVI
-224 RKVFELYNDGWG
+224 RKVFELYNEGWG

-250 TPRMKEIQRAEERG
+250 TPRMKEVQRAEERG

-276 IVTIQGILS
+276 IITIQGILS

-302 IHGVDTKVDES
+302 IHGIDTKVDES

-322 EAIVDYKTWAYTQ
+322 EAIIDYKTFVYTK

-350 KYDNVYS
+350 KYENVYS
-357 GFMFCGDCGSPMF
+357 GFMFCGDCGAPMF

-412 KLVRDNSKDMIK
+412 KLVRDNSSDMIK
-424 ELETAIKKESTE
+424 ELEMAIKKESTE

-441 NTFALLE
+441 NTFAILE
-448 NQLQDAKDE
+448 NQLADAKNE

-472 DEDTVEIIEETY
+472 DEDTVDIIEETY
-484 AEIEDDL
+484 AEIEEEL
-491 INRIKG
+491 VNRIKG

-522 IDIFDNIL
+522 IDIFDDI
-530 IKKNLDKKDL
+530 LDKKSLDKRDL
-540 ELLIDK
+540 ELIIDK
-546 IIVFED
+546 IIIYED

-567 VGVVTTFYYQ
+567 VGVVTTFYYEEV
-577 QIEGREELLEV
+577 EGREELLRV
-588 AEESTYTTEGSAV
+588 AESSEYNAA
-601 NFNHDSKVISK
+601 NFKRDSKVIERYLTTKFSL
-612 KMESPD
+612 E
-618 TRNNSTKSGINDLLT
+618 TRNKA
-633 TIVPLKTRNQPE
+633 K
-645 RLFTVNVISS
+645 RLFTVNIISS

-662 TDKDGEIILKK
+662 TDREGEIILKK
-673 YSPIGELGAFAQ
+673 YSPLGELTQFATQ
-685 QYVEAAAQIIGHAI
+685 FADSLAMTSGCGIII
-699 CVSDRDQIIAVAGA
+699 TDRDHVIAGA
-713 PKKDFI
+713 GGKKEYI
-719 GKVLHKEL
+719 NRRITPEL
-727 EEAINDR
+727 EEVIGERKSIKADDR
-734 EAILAR
+734 PISVVEDS
-740 KGEKK
+740 KD
-745 YIRILSN
+745 N
-752 SDEEY
+752 FNQV
-757 YGEIVQT
+757 IVP
-764 ILCEGDA
+764 IICEGDV
-771 IGAVIILSRTESEAL
+771 IGSVILVAKDIRDKL
-786 GEAEQKAAVIAANFL
+786 GEGEYKMAQLSAGFL
-801 GKQMEG
+801 GKQMEN

>member
-1 MLYFRQALPLAFFTP
+1 
-16 ITYNVIIIKER
+16 
-27 KINNMDKNTNDLTL
+27 MDKNTNDLTL
-41 CQKIAGYCRI
+41 CQEIAGYCRI

-104 KLRKKLMNGD
+104 KLRKKLMNSH

-322 EAIVDYKTWAYTQ
+322 EAIVDYKTWAYIQ

-385 YHKRGLKGCTSHHIR
+385 YHKRGLKGCSSHHIR
-400 VDFLDKILKEYV
+400 VDFLDSILKEYV
-412 KLVRDNSKDMIK
+412 KKVRDNSQDMIK
-424 ELETAIKKESTE
+424 ELETSIKKESTE
-436 VKENE
+436 VKESE
-441 NTFALLE
+441 NTFSLLE
-448 NQLQDAKDE
+448 SQLSDAKDE

-472 DEDTVEIIEETY
+472 DEDTASIIEETY
-484 AEIEDDL
+484 AEIEDEL

-497 LQNQINLSVD
+497 LQNQMNLSVD
-507 KRNDIIRVNRLAKTA
+507 KRNDIIRINRLAKTA
-522 IDIFDNIL
+522 IDIFNDIL
-530 IKKNLDKKDL
+530 NKKNLDKKDL
-540 ELLIDK
+540 ELIIDK

-567 VGVVTTFYYQ
+567 IGVVTTFYYQ
-577 QIEGREELLEV
+577 QVEGREQLLSV
-588 AEESTYTTEGSAV
+588 AEETKGNVASAITDIGTDNFAHMEMNELEMIASDKKAGKETIV
-601 NFNHDSKVISK
+601 NFNQDSKVIVK
-612 KMESPD
+612 HKESPD
-618 TRNNSTKSGINDLLT
+618 TRNNLTKLCVDDLLT
-633 TIVPLKTRNQPE
+633 TTVPLKTRNKPE

-655 GDPLEIF
+655 GDPMEIY
-662 TDKDGEIILKK
+662 TDMDGQIVLKK
-673 YSPIGELGAFAQ
+673 YSPMADVSEFA
-685 QYVEAAAQIIGHAI
+685 VEYAESIAQNTGMTIAI
-699 CVSDRDQIIAVAGA
+699 TDRD
-713 PKKDFI
+713 
-719 GKVLHKEL
+719 
-727 EEAINDR
+727 
-734 EAILAR
+734 
-740 KGEKK
+740 
-745 YIRILSN
+745 
-752 SDEEY
+752 
-757 YGEIVQT
+757 
-764 ILCEGDA
+764 C
-771 IGAVIILSRTESEAL
+771 
-786 GEAEQKAAVIAANFL
+786 VIAAAGTQKKNVQGKHITKELNDIMDKRQSVVASASENDYVKAVTDYDCESEVISPIICAGDVLGMVIMFGNDKKQKLGESEKRIVKVAADFL
-801 GKQMEG
+801 GRHMDN

>member
-1 MLYFRQALPLAFFTP
+1 
-16 ITYNVIIIKER
+16 
-27 KINNMDKNTNDLTL
+27 MDKNTNDLTL
-41 CQKIAGYCRI
+41 CQEIAGYCRI

-104 KLRKKLMNGD
+104 KLRKKLMNSH

-385 YHKRGLKGCTSHHIR
+385 YHKRGLKGCSSHHIR
-400 VDFLDKILKEYV
+400 VDFLDSILKEYV
-412 KLVRDNSKDMIK
+412 KKVRDNSQDMIK
-424 ELETAIKKESTE
+424 ELETSIKKESTE
-436 VKENE
+436 VKESE
-441 NTFALLE
+441 NTFSLLE
-448 NQLQDAKDE
+448 SQLSDAKDE

-472 DEDTVEIIEETY
+472 DEDTASIIEETY
-484 AEIEDDL
+484 AEIEDEL

-497 LQNQINLSVD
+497 LQNQMNLSVD
-507 KRNDIIRVNRLAKTA
+507 KRNDIIRINRLAKTA
-522 IDIFDNIL
+522 IDIFNDIL
-530 IKKNLDKKDL
+530 NKNKLDKKDL
-540 ELLIDK
+540 ELIIDK

-567 VGVVTTFYYQ
+567 IGVVTTFYYQ
-577 QIEGREELLEV
+577 QVEGREQLLSV
-588 AEESTYTTEGSAV
+588 AEETKGNVASAITDIGTDNFAHMEMNELEMIASDKKAGKETIV
-601 NFNHDSKVISK
+601 NFNQDSKVIVK
-612 KMESPD
+612 HKESPD
-618 TRNNSTKSGINDLLT
+618 TRNNLTKLCVDDLLT
-633 TIVPLKTRNQPE
+633 TTVPLKTRNKPE

-655 GDPLEIF
+655 GDPMEIY
-662 TDKDGEIILKK
+662 TDMDGQIVLKK
-673 YSPIGELGAFAQ
+673 YSPMADVSEFA
-685 QYVEAAAQIIGHAI
+685 VEYAESIAQNTGMTIAI
-699 CVSDRDQIIAVAGA
+699 TDRD
-713 PKKDFI
+713 
-719 GKVLHKEL
+719 
-727 EEAINDR
+727 
-734 EAILAR
+734 
-740 KGEKK
+740 
-745 YIRILSN
+745 
-752 SDEEY
+752 
-757 YGEIVQT
+757 
-764 ILCEGDA
+764 C
-771 IGAVIILSRTESEAL
+771 
-786 GEAEQKAAVIAANFL
+786 VIAAAGTQKKNVQGKHITKELNDIMDKRQSVVASASENDYVKAVTDYDCESEVISPIICAGDVLGMVIMFGNDKKQKLGESEKRIVKVAADFL
-801 GKQMEG
+801 GRHMDN

>member
-1 MLYFRQALPLAFFTP
+1 ME
-16 ITYNVIIIKER
+16 KH
-27 KINNMDKNTNDLTL
+27 TNDLTL
-41 CQKIAGYCRI
+41 TQEIAGYCRI

-104 KLRKKLMNGD
+104 MLRKKLMNGD

-175 VTDTSKKVRNV
+175 VTDTSKKVRSV

-276 IVTIQGILS
+276 IVTVQGILS

-357 GFMFCGDCGSPMF
+357 GFLFCGDCGSPMF

-385 YHKRGLKGCTSHHIR
+385 YHKRGLKGCSSHHIR
-400 VDFLDKILKEYV
+400 VDFLDSILKEYV
-412 KLVRDNSKDMIK
+412 KKVRDNSQDMIK
-424 ELETAIKKESTE
+424 ELETSIKKESTE
-436 VKENE
+436 VKESE
-441 NTFALLE
+441 NTFSLLE
-448 NQLQDAKDE
+448 NQLSDAKDE

-472 DEDTVEIIEETY
+472 DEDTASIIEETY
-484 AEIEDDL
+484 AEIEDEL
-491 INRIKG
+491 IHRIKG
-497 LQNQINLSVD
+497 LQNQMNLSVD
-507 KRNDIIRVNRLAKTA
+507 KRNDIIRINRLAKTA
-522 IDIFDNIL
+522 IDIFNDIL
-530 IKKNLDKKDL
+530 NKKNLDKKDL
-540 ELLIDK
+540 ELIIDK

-577 QIEGREELLEV
+577 QVEGREQLLSV
-588 AEESTYTTEGSAV
+588 AEETNYGTSV
-601 NFNHDSKVISK
+601 NFNHDSKVIPNK
-612 KMESPD
+612 KESPD
-618 TRNNSTKSGINDLLT
+618 TRNNSTKSCVGDLLT
-633 TIVPLKTRNQPE
+633 ATVPLKTRNKPE

-673 YSPIGELGAFAQ
+673 YSPIGELAIFAQ
-685 QYVEAAAQIIGHAI
+685 EYVDATAQILGCPV
-699 CVSDRDQIIAVAGA
+699 CVTDRDQIIAVAGM
-713 PKKDFI
+713 PKKELL
-719 GKVLHKEL
+719 GKSLHKEL

-734 EAILAR
+734 EAIMAR

-745 YIRILSN
+745 YIQITGDGNDLY
-752 SDEEY
+752 E
-757 YGEIVQT
+757 GLIVQT
-764 ILCEGDA
+764 IISEGDA
-771 IGAVIILSRTESEAL
+771 IGAVVVLNKDGRNPLTET
-786 GEAEQKAAVIAANFL
+786 EQKAAIIAANFL

>member
-1 MLYFRQALPLAFFTP
+1 ME
-16 ITYNVIIIKER
+16 KH
-27 KINNMDKNTNDLTL
+27 TNDLTIN
-41 CQKIAGYCRI
+41 QEIAGYCRI

-75 KAKFPKCKLSIYE
+75 KAKFPTCKLSIYE

-104 KLRKKLMNGD
+104 QLRKKLMNGD

-175 VTDTSKKVRNV
+175 VTDISKKVRSV

-215 VVPDEAEVI
+215 VVTDEAEVV

-302 IHGVDTKVDES
+302 IHGADTKVGES

-322 EAIVDYKTWAYTQ
+322 EAIIDYKTWAYTQ

-357 GFMFCGDCGSPMF
+357 GFLFCGDCGSPMF

-385 YHKRGLKGCTSHHIR
+385 YHKRGLK
-400 VDFLDKILKEYV
+400 EYV
-412 KLVRDNSKDMIK
+412 KKVRDNSQDMIK
-424 ELETAIKKESTE
+424 ELETSIKKESTE
-436 VKENE
+436 VKESE
-441 NTFALLE
+441 NTFSLLE
-448 NQLQDAKDE
+448 NQLSDAKDE

-484 AEIEDDL
+484 AEIEEEL
-491 INRIKG
+491 IHRIRG
-497 LQNQINLSVD
+497 LQNQMNLSVD
-507 KRNDIIRVNRLAKTA
+507 KRNDIIRINRLAKTA
-522 IDIFDNIL
+522 IDIFNDIL
-530 IKKNLDKKDL
+530 NKKNLDKKDL
-540 ELLIDK
+540 ELIIDK

-577 QIEGREELLEV
+577 QVEGREQLLSV
-588 AEESTYTTEGSAV
+588 AEETNGNRAGTIADIGTDNSAHMEMIASEVKAGKEPIV
-601 NFNHDSKVISK
+601 NFNHDSKVISNQK
-612 KMESPD
+612 ESPD
-618 TRNNSTKSGINDLLT
+618 THNNLTKSGINELLT
-633 TIVPLKTRNQPE
+633 TNVPLKTRNKPE

-655 GDPLEIF
+655 GDPSQ
-662 TDKDGEIILKK
+662 ILTLQN
-673 YSPIGELGAFAQ
+673 PQF
-685 QYVEAAAQIIGHAI
+685 
-699 CVSDRDQIIAVAGA
+699 
-713 PKKDFI
+713 
-719 GKVLHKEL
+719 VLFCL
-727 EEAINDR
+727 
-734 EAILAR
+734 
-740 KGEKK
+740 
-745 YIRILSN
+745 
-752 SDEEY
+752 
-757 YGEIVQT
+757 V
-764 ILCEGDA
+764 
-771 IGAVIILSRTESEAL
+771 
-786 GEAEQKAAVIAANFL
+786 
-801 GKQMEG
+801 

>member
-1 MLYFRQALPLAFFTP
+1 
-16 ITYNVIIIKER
+16 
-27 KINNMDKNTNDLTL
+27 MDKNTNDLTL
-41 CQKIAGYCRI
+41 CQEIAGYCRI

-62 SIENQKKIIEEFV
+62 SIENQKKIIDEFV

-175 VTDTSKKVRNV
+175 VTDTSKKVRSV

-224 RKVFELYNDGWG
+224 REVFELYNDGWG

-322 EAIVDYKTWAYTQ
+322 EAIIDYKTWAYTQ

-357 GFMFCGDCGSPMF
+357 GFLFCGDCGSPMF

-385 YHKRGLKGCTSHHIR
+385 YHKRGLKGCSSHHIR
-400 VDFLDKILKEYV
+400 VDFLDSILKEYV
-412 KLVRDNSKDMIK
+412 KKVRDNSQDMIK
-424 ELETAIKKESTE
+424 ELETSIKKESTE
-436 VKENE
+436 VKESE
-441 NTFALLE
+441 NTFSLLE
-448 NQLQDAKDE
+448 SQLSDAKDE

-472 DEDTVEIIEETY
+472 DEDTATIIEETY
-484 AEIEDDL
+484 AEIEEEL

-497 LQNQINLSVD
+497 FQNQMNLSVD
-507 KRNDIIRVNRLAKTA
+507 KRNDIIRINRLAKTA
-522 IDIFDNIL
+522 IDIFNDIL
-530 IKKNLDKKDL
+530 NKKNLDKKDL
-540 ELLIDK
+540 EMIIDK

-577 QIEGREELLEV
+577 QVEGREQLISV
-588 AEESTYTTEGSAV
+588 AEEMNGNVAGTITDIGTDNSAHMEMIASEVKAGKETIV
-601 NFNHDSKVISK
+601 NFNHDSKVIVN
-612 KMESPD
+612 KMESLD
-618 TRNNSTKSGINDLLT
+618 THNNLTKSGISELLT
-633 TIVPLKTRNQPE
+633 TIVPLKTRNKPE

-673 YSPIGELGAFAQ
+673 YSPIGELAIFAQ
-685 QYVEAAAQIIGHAI
+685 EYVDATAQILGCPV
-699 CVSDRDQIIAVAGA
+699 CVTDRDQIIAVAGMS
-713 PKKDFI
+713 KKELL
-719 GKVLHKEL
+719 GKSLHKEL

-734 EAILAR
+734 EAIMAK

-745 YIRILSN
+745 YIQITGDGNDLY
-752 SDEEY
+752 E
-757 YGEIVQT
+757 GQIVQT
-764 ILCEGDA
+764 IISEGDA
-771 IGAVIILSRTESEAL
+771 IGAVVVLNKDGRNPLTET
-786 GEAEQKAAVIAANFL
+786 EQKAAIIAANFL

>member
-1 MLYFRQALPLAFFTP
+1 
-16 ITYNVIIIKER
+16 
-27 KINNMDKNTNDLTL
+27 MDKNTNDLTL
-41 CQKIAGYCRI
+41 CQEIAGYCRI

-104 KLRKKLMNGD
+104 KLRKKLMNSH

-385 YHKRGLKGCTSHHIR
+385 YHKRGLKGCSSHHIR
-400 VDFLDKILKEYV
+400 VDFLDSILKEYV
-412 KLVRDNSKDMIK
+412 KKVSDNSQDMIK
-424 ELETAIKKESTE
+424 ELETSIKKESTE
-436 VKENE
+436 VKESE
-441 NTFALLE
+441 NTFSLLE
-448 NQLQDAKDE
+448 SQLSDAKDE

-472 DEDTVEIIEETY
+472 DEDTASIIEETY
-484 AEIEDDL
+484 AEIEDEL

-497 LQNQINLSVD
+497 LQNQMNLSVD
-507 KRNDIIRVNRLAKTA
+507 KRNDIIRINRLAKTA
-522 IDIFDNIL
+522 IDIFNDIL
-530 IKKNLDKKDL
+530 NKKNLDKKDL
-540 ELLIDK
+540 ELIIDK

-567 VGVVTTFYYQ
+567 IGVVTTFYYQ
-577 QIEGREELLEV
+577 QVEGREQLLSV
-588 AEESTYTTEGSAV
+588 AEETKGNVASAITDIGTDNFAHMEMNELEMIASDKKAGKETIV
-601 NFNHDSKVISK
+601 NFNQDSKVIVK
-612 KMESPD
+612 HKESPD
-618 TRNNSTKSGINDLLT
+618 TRNNLTKLCVDDLLT
-633 TIVPLKTRNQPE
+633 TTVPLKTRNKPE

-655 GDPLEIF
+655 GDPMEIY
-662 TDKDGEIILKK
+662 TDMDGQIVLKK
-673 YSPIGELGAFAQ
+673 YSPMADVSEFA
-685 QYVEAAAQIIGHAI
+685 VEYAESIAQNTGMTIAI
-699 CVSDRDQIIAVAGA
+699 TDRD
-713 PKKDFI
+713 
-719 GKVLHKEL
+719 
-727 EEAINDR
+727 
-734 EAILAR
+734 
-740 KGEKK
+740 
-745 YIRILSN
+745 
-752 SDEEY
+752 
-757 YGEIVQT
+757 
-764 ILCEGDA
+764 C
-771 IGAVIILSRTESEAL
+771 
-786 GEAEQKAAVIAANFL
+786 VIAAAGTQKKNVQGKHITKELNDIMDKRQSVVACASENDYVKAVTDYDCESEVISPIICAGDVLGMVIMFGNDKKQKLGESEKRIVKVAADFL
-801 GKQMEG
+801 GRHMDN

>member
-1 MLYFRQALPLAFFTP
+1 
-16 ITYNVIIIKER
+16 
-27 KINNMDKNTNDLTL
+27 MDKNTNDLTL
-41 CQKIAGYCRI
+41 CQEIAGYCRI

-104 KLRKKLMNGD
+104 KLRKKLMNSH

-385 YHKRGLKGCTSHHIR
+385 YHKRGLKGCSSHHIR
-400 VDFLDKILKEYV
+400 VDFLDSILKEYV
-412 KLVRDNSKDMIK
+412 KKVRDNSQDMIK
-424 ELETAIKKESTE
+424 ELETSIKKESTE
-436 VKENE
+436 VKESE
-441 NTFALLE
+441 NTFSLLE
-448 NQLQDAKDE
+448 SQLSDAKDE

-472 DEDTVEIIEETY
+472 DEDTASIIEETY
-484 AEIEDDL
+484 AEIEDEL

-497 LQNQINLSVD
+497 LQNQMNLSVD
-507 KRNDIIRVNRLAKTA
+507 KRNDIIRINRLAKTA
-522 IDIFDNIL
+522 IDIFNDIL
-530 IKKNLDKKDL
+530 NKKNLDKKDL
-540 ELLIDK
+540 ELIIDK

-567 VGVVTTFYYQ
+567 IGVVTTFYYQ
-577 QIEGREELLEV
+577 QVEGREQLLSV
-588 AEESTYTTEGSAV
+588 AEETKGNVASAITDIGTDNFAHMEMNELEMIASDKKAGKETIV
-601 NFNHDSKVISK
+601 NFNQDSKVIVK
-612 KMESPD
+612 HKESPD
-618 TRNNSTKSGINDLLT
+618 TRNNLTKLCVDDLLT
-633 TIVPLKTRNQPE
+633 TTVPLKTRNKPE

-655 GDPLEIF
+655 GDPMEIY
-662 TDKDGEIILKK
+662 TDMDGQIVLKK
-673 YSPIGELGAFAQ
+673 YSPMADVSEFA
-685 QYVEAAAQIIGHAI
+685 VEYAESIAQNTGMTIAI
-699 CVSDRDQIIAVAGA
+699 TDRD
-713 PKKDFI
+713 
-719 GKVLHKEL
+719 
-727 EEAINDR
+727 
-734 EAILAR
+734 
-740 KGEKK
+740 
-745 YIRILSN
+745 
-752 SDEEY
+752 
-757 YGEIVQT
+757 
-764 ILCEGDA
+764 C
-771 IGAVIILSRTESEAL
+771 
-786 GEAEQKAAVIAANFL
+786 VIAAAGTQKKNVQGKYITKELNDIMDKRQSVVASASENDYVKAVTDYDCESEVISPIICAGDVLGMVIMFGNDKKQKLGESEKRIVKVAADFL
-801 GKQMEG
+801 GRHMDN

>member
-1 MLYFRQALPLAFFTP
+1 
-16 ITYNVIIIKER
+16 
-27 KINNMDKNTNDLTL
+27 MDKNTNDLTL
-41 CQKIAGYCRI
+41 CQEIAGYCRI

-104 KLRKKLMNGD
+104 KLRKKLMNSH

-350 KYDNVYS
+350 EYDNVYS

-385 YHKRGLKGCTSHHIR
+385 YHKRGLKGCSSHHIR
-400 VDFLDKILKEYV
+400 VDFLDSILKEYV
-412 KLVRDNSKDMIK
+412 KKVRDNSQDMIK
-424 ELETAIKKESTE
+424 ELETSIKKESTE
-436 VKENE
+436 VKESE
-441 NTFALLE
+441 NTFSLLE
-448 NQLQDAKDE
+448 SQLSDAKDE

-472 DEDTVEIIEETY
+472 DEDTASIIEETY
-484 AEIEDDL
+484 AEIEDEL

-497 LQNQINLSVD
+497 LQNQMNLSVD
-507 KRNDIIRVNRLAKTA
+507 KRNDIIRINRLAKTA
-522 IDIFDNIL
+522 IDIFNDIL
-530 IKKNLDKKDL
+530 NKKNLDKKDL
-540 ELLIDK
+540 ELIIDK

-567 VGVVTTFYYQ
+567 IGVVTTFYYQ
-577 QIEGREELLEV
+577 QVEGREQLLSV
-588 AEESTYTTEGSAV
+588 AEETKGNVASAITDIGTDNFAHMEMNELEMIASDKKAGKETIV
-601 NFNHDSKVISK
+601 NFNQDSKVIVK
-612 KMESPD
+612 HKESPD
-618 TRNNSTKSGINDLLT
+618 TRNNLTKLCVDDLLT
-633 TIVPLKTRNQPE
+633 TTVPLKTRNKPE

-655 GDPLEIF
+655 GDPMEIY
-662 TDKDGEIILKK
+662 TDMDGQIVLKK
-673 YSPIGELGAFAQ
+673 YSPMADVSEFA
-685 QYVEAAAQIIGHAI
+685 VEYAESIAQNTGMTIAI
-699 CVSDRDQIIAVAGA
+699 TDRD
-713 PKKDFI
+713 
-719 GKVLHKEL
+719 
-727 EEAINDR
+727 
-734 EAILAR
+734 
-740 KGEKK
+740 
-745 YIRILSN
+745 
-752 SDEEY
+752 
-757 YGEIVQT
+757 
-764 ILCEGDA
+764 C
-771 IGAVIILSRTESEAL
+771 
-786 GEAEQKAAVIAANFL
+786 VIAAAGTQKKNVQGKHITKELNDIMDKRQSVVACASENDYVKAVTDYDCESEVISPIICAGDVLGMVIMFGNDKKQKLGESEKRIVKVAADFL
-801 GKQMEG
+801 GRHMDN